1 MEAALAC
8 YVRQGIRAT
17 SIRDI
22 ATEAGVTPALVHY
35 YYGDASQLLERVI
48 AERLMPVFNAV
59 RDSVAVTDDADPG
72 AIAAAFVNAVCAA
85 VEKHPWWPAL
95 WVREVLSEGGALR
108 DLLVL
113 RIAPELTR
121 SIAKRFASA
130 QAQGRLNGEL
140 DPRLVMVT
148 LVGLTLFP
156 AAGAPIWRRI
166 FDAADLTMDDVRR
179 HALAVLARGLEVHR

>member
-85 VEKHPWWPAL
+85 VEKHSWWPAL

>member
-1 MEAALAC
+1 MESALAC

-22 ATEAGVTPALVHY
+22 AAEAGVTPALVHY

-48 AERLMPVFNAV
+48 AERLLPVFDAV
-59 RDSVAVTDDADPG
+59 RNSIAVTDDADPG
-72 AIAAAFVNAVCAA
+72 AIAAGFVNAVCAA
-85 VEKHPWWPAL
+85 VERHPWWPAL

-108 DLLVL
+108 DFLVL
-113 RIAPELTR
+113 RVAPDLTR
-121 SIAKRFASA
+121 SLAERFAGA
-130 QAQGRLNGEL
+130 QAQGRLNSQL
-140 DPRLVMVT
+140 DPRLIMVT

-166 FDAADLTMDDVRR
+166 FDARDLTMDDVRR
-179 HALAVLARGLEVHR
+179 HALALLARGLEAHT